1 MWLYRKGFTML
12 LLKMLKLSEP
22 GFAFTDQHFHF
33 ILKDISIFR
42 RQGGFLGDLSWQ
54 LNKDLHN
61 ISSDIFQILFDFY
74 FLIFFYCQLRH
85 SALPC
90 EGTRGAAHKVSSHC
104 YFGGN
109 NMNIYVEN
117 IVFEVKLRIFL
128 LTILNIL
135 GWEIVSEVKLGI
147 FFVESN
153 EFSFRK

>member
-1 MWLYRKGFTML
+1 MVVQKRIYNALAKDVEAQRARFCVYW
-12 LLKMLKLSEP
+12 S
-22 GFAFTDQHFHF
+22 AFSFHF
-33 ILKDISIFR
+33 ERDLHSR
-42 RQGGFLGDLSWQ
+42 RQGGFSGDLSWQ